1 MNNIQKFFNDEFK
14 EVRATTIDGQPWFVG
29 KDICDA
35 LGDTNHNRS
44 IGRIDDDDKT
54 LIDLE
59 DSMGRLRPTYF
70 INESGI
76 YQMIW
81 LMEPKKTRKNKGKGL
96 GTQCVPNN
104 NEQDDVLLNERVEK
118 LARFKYWITHEVLP
132 TIRKTGGYVADTTAF
147 VDNYFG
153 DADESVKT
161 ILRTTLDE
169 LAKKNAELSKV
180 KAINE
185 ENKPKVLFAD
195 TVTNVDNLIKM
206 GDFAKVVYDEM
217 GLGRNKTYSLLREL
231 KFINS
236 NNIPYQKYID
246 MGIFKVREKL
256 INKGYYVESV
266 PVTMVTGKGQVYLLE
281 KLRRN

>member
-14 EVRATTIDGQPWFVG
+14 EVRATTIDGQPWFCV
-29 KDICDA
+29 KDVCENLGNTDNYRRSLSKIDDGDKINVEVNDA
-35 LGDTNHNRS
+35 LGRKQATAFVNEA
-44 IGRIDDDDKT
+44 GVYE
-54 LIDLE
+54 LIFLSTPQKSHKNDGVS
-59 DSMGRLRPTYF
+59 DV
-70 INESGI
+70 
-76 YQMIW
+76 
-81 LMEPKKTRKNKGKGL
+81 TRHEKI
-96 GTQCVPNN
+96 
-104 NEQDDVLLNERVEK
+104 ER
-118 LARFKYWITHEVLP
+118 ANRFKYWITHEVLP